1 MPKTRSTGPGS
12 TPPPPTPSLAGAT
25 RRSTRRPA
33 TTHDELLELLLKGF
47 PGNVF
52 LVGHFADPDLDL
64 GDDVLRIFIP
74 DLHWMSRAS
83 LARFSRGY
91 EFNQGALPDG
101 RPLFG
106 TLLDVLEDC
115 KDTLE
120 DEMEVYQLGD
130 SFDLWREM
138 WDANGDVASAFSR
151 VRQDPI
157 VRPLAD
163 RLEGLGTRF
172 VRGNHDAW
180 LAGVPHKLPLAD
192 EHVAAGSRICLVH
205 GHRFDN
211 LEGLLPDAV
220 QALVVQLA
228 HAVKPRRL
236 RIGSFSRGD
245 MKRIDGRNALRR
257 RPGFPKTL
265 TPLVEPEG
273 AIRVRS
279 GEDVTRLLESRHFH
293 LKVGGFRHGAGTAN
307 DFELIDY
314 LSFGDD
320 IYRHESSRFADHT
333 LYVIGHTHHA
343 RILVDRAPAS
353 NKPLVTMDCGAWV
366 ERCFVKQSAKAA
378 PDVAPSGQF
387 GVQLGNEIRIYQLGG
402 GV

>member
-1 MPKTRSTGPGS
+1 M
-12 TPPPPTPSLAGAT
+12 
-25 RRSTRRPA
+25 
-33 TTHDELLELLLKGF
+33 THDEFLELLLKPF
-47 PGNVF
+47 AENVF
-52 LVGHFADPDLDL
+52 LAGHYADRDL
-64 GDDVLRIFIP
+64 GIEDDVLRIFIP
-74 DLHWMSRAS
+74 DLHWMSRAT

-91 EFNQGALPDG
+91 EFNPGTLPDG

-115 KDTLE
+115 KDALK
-120 DEMEVYQLGD
+120 DEMEIYQLGD

-151 VRQDPI
+151 VRLDPI

-163 RLEGLGTRF
+163 RLVALDTKF

-180 LAGVPHKLPLAD
+180 LVGVPHQLTLAD
-192 EHVAAGSRICLVH
+192 EYVAAGSCIRLVH

-211 LEGLLPDAV
+211 IEALLPDAA
-220 QALVVQLA
+220 QAFVVQLA
-228 HAVKPRRL
+228 QSVKPRKL
-236 RIGSFSRGD
+236 RIGPFSRGA
-245 MKRIDGRNALRR
+245 MKRINGRNALRR
-257 RPGFPKTL
+257 KPGFPKAL
-265 TPLVEPEG
+265 TPLVESEG

-279 GEDVTRLLESRHFH
+279 GADVTSLLETWHFH
-293 LKVGGFRHGAGTAN
+293 LNVGGFRHGAGAAN

-320 IYRHESSRFADHT
+320 IYRHEAGSFEDHT
-333 LYVIGHTHHA
+333 LYVIGHTHQA
-343 RILVDRAPAS
+343 RILVDRSPAS

-366 ERCFVKQSAKAA
+366 EKCFVKQSAKAA
-378 PDVAPSGQF
+378 PDVTLSGQF
-387 GVQLGNEIRIYQLGG
+387 GVQLGNEIRLYQLGG